1 MKKLS
6 FWKADWF
13 LGLLVAIVMLIAAR
27 GDLIQ
32 SLERKA
38 YDLGVKAASRT
49 PSDRIAIIAIDDVSI
64 ANIGRWPWSRD
75 VHARMIDLL
84 GGSKAKVIANTTFF
98 FEPQRDAG
106 LGYIE
111 KLIALQQ
118 EVPPA
123 DPAKPGSSDE
133 VLAKIGGVLAE
144 AEQALNTDRK
154 LASSIKQAGNV
165 VLPMIFQQLTE
176 PQGNPDKTLP
186 AYVSANS
193 LALAGAGD
201 MLPPPGILPIYPIA
215 EIGAA
220 QPGIGHLNAD
230 HDVDGAVRAEPLL
243 VRYYD
248 RLFPS
253 LSLQVA
259 ARSLNLGVADLKPV
273 WGEALQVGKLRV
285 RTDEELRM
293 HTFFYADREGR
304 PPFPVDS
311 FFDVISGKVPAAK
324 YQDKIVLIGATAA
337 GLGTAQVTP
346 VSPTWDFHSLLM
358 RRVILSIIRATCL
371 VYFSSDAMFSVLW
384 QYSHPCSGATQVDSA
399 PISLENS
406 STLRSF
412 RTCTFSYSS
421 LTFGRLGSGGSI
433 GSASGMAF
441 SATLAGM
448 ASGVYSRNWPVPR

>member
-49 PSDRIAIIAIDDVSI
+49 PSDRIAIIAIDDASI

-84 GGSKAKVIANTTFF
+84 GGAKAKVIANTTFF

-118 EVPPA
+118 EVPPV

-133 VLAKIGGVLAE
+133 ALAKIGGVLAE

-165 VLPMIFQQLTE
+165 VLPMVFQQLTE
-176 PQGNPDKTLP
+176 PQGNPDKPLP

-201 MLPPPGILPIYPIA
+201 QWPPPGKCFM
-215 EIGAA
+215 
-220 QPGIGHLNAD
+220 
-230 HDVDGAVRAEPLL
+230 V
-243 VRYYD
+243 
-248 RLFPS
+248 
-253 LSLQVA
+253 
-259 ARSLNLGVADLKPV
+259 
-273 WGEALQVGKLRV
+273 
-285 RTDEELRM
+285 
-293 HTFFYADREGR
+293 
-304 PPFPVDS
+304 
-311 FFDVISGKVPAAK
+311 
-324 YQDKIVLIGATAA
+324 
-337 GLGTAQVTP
+337 
-346 VSPTWDFHSLLM
+346 
-358 RRVILSIIRATCL
+358 
-371 VYFSSDAMFSVLW
+371 
-384 QYSHPCSGATQVDSA
+384 
-399 PISLENS
+399 
-406 STLRSF
+406 
-412 RTCTFSYSS
+412 
-421 LTFGRLGSGGSI
+421 
-433 GSASGMAF
+433 
-441 SATLAGM
+441 SATLVVRLTG
-448 ASGVYSRNWPVPR
+448 PP